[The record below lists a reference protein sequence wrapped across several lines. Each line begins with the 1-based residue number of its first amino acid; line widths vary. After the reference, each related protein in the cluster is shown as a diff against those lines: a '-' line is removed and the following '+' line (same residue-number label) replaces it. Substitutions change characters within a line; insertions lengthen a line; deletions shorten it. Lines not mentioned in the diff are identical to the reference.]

1 MIAETTNNNYT
12 TNQNLIV
19 RYPNGAGGKFV
30 ITCLFLFDQVA
41 HWSPLVHYKQQ
52 SHWDWFQQAWPDN
65 ISQWSIVEPNHP
77 WSTNFF
83 SRRYNRN
90 NDISVETYNNLIEE
104 NASEHFFTC
113 WKQGL
118 KIVDHF
124 HKKFRPTFQT
134 SADIIEIN
142 LSTDRSIE
150 LYKDIVQKKLWL
162 WNPET
167 KEVISTLD
175 HPDYAHDEVSRL
187 HRLQFNNESVIT
199 GFDSY
204 DDFFNQRLSN
214 EEFVKPFLYAEPDP
228 SCIMS
233 MNFED
238 LYQFDTL
245 LDRLEV
251 VEKKYNQTL
260 KKDILRNMHN
270 LWLTKSQ
277 INF

>member
-1 MIAETTNNNYT
+1 MIVEKTNNNYT
-12 TNQNLIV
+12 TDQNLIV

-41 HWSPLVHYKQQ
+41 HWDTQVYNNQQ
-52 SHWDWFQQAWPDN
+52 SHWDWFQQTWPDN
-65 ISQWSIVEPNHP
+65 ISQWSIREPNHP

-90 NDISVETYNNLIEE
+90 NNISVETYNNLVEE
-104 NASEHFFTC
+104 HASEHFFTC
-113 WKQGL
+113 WRKGL

-124 HKKFRPTFQT
+124 HKKFRPSFQA
-134 SADIIEIN
+134 SADIVEIN

-167 KEVISTLD
+167 KEIISTLD

-187 HRLQFNNESVIT
+187 HRLKFNNESTIT
-199 GFDSY
+199 GFNSY

-214 EEFVKPFLYAEPDP
+214 EEFVKPFLYAEPDS
-228 SCIMS
+228 SCILS

-238 LYQFDTL
+238 LYQFDAL
-245 LDRLEV
+245 LGRLEV

-260 KKDILRNMHN
+260 NKDLLKSMHN
-270 LWLTKSQ
+270 IWLTKSQ
-277 INF
+277 ISV